1 MSGIRDALTLA
12 AKDGEM
18 VKSIVTNVKLSVQ
31 QGKGKLRPIQRKLNS
46 IIKLLKKYNMPDFA
60 KGLEKFN
67 SFISNIKNKIF
78 SIKGWKGM
86 LASFGLYMGMRYV
99 DEKWK
104 ILKKLQSFYNIL
116 EDPKAFLKSLIDE
129 KVIETK
135 EAAEEKIG
143 ETVDEIKDWLMEKV
157 KNSEFVKKMFSFL
170 EEKIGFLQ
178 EVKEKISDVVKKIAS
193 EAVAQLAG
201 PIAWIKN
208 AIEIFG
214 KAEYVVNA
222 MAPILANA
230 KEITSSSRPSQG
242 VDPVLHQ
249 LN

>member
-1 MSGIRDALTLA
+1 
-12 AKDGEM
+12 
-18 VKSIVTNVKLSVQ
+18 
-31 QGKGKLRPIQRKLNS
+31 
-46 IIKLLKKYNMPDFA
+46 
-60 KGLEKFN
+60 
-67 SFISNIKNKIF
+67 
-78 SIKGWKGM
+78 
-86 LASFGLYMGMRYV
+86 
-99 DEKWK
+99 
-104 ILKKLQSFYNIL
+104 NIL

-230 KEITSSSRPSQG
+230 KEITSSSKTSLGKRG
-242 VDPVLHQ
+242 GDAVLHQ
-249 LN
+249 RN